1 VFVAIWILGTIFFI
15 KTKKD
20 IRNMTTI
27 SNFISL
33 IIIGVMLFSIAGYN
47 LENSG
52 SVKIEKFEMRE
63 NEIKEFP
70 DIYYILLDGYPGKT
84 SLKKVVGFDNQKF
97 LTSLENQGF
106 FIQKKSYVNYAHTFL
121 SLPSILNMKY
131 LDDITSKLNDTNS
144 NQSIPYELGSNNQVM
159 NFVKSQGYTTVSF
172 DSGWGFTRDM
182 KSADLK
188 LCGDN
193 KIFNSEFLIALVKN
207 SILNPVYVKVFET
220 SKVEGILCIFEE
232 LPKVKERT
240 DQPIFVF
247 AHIFSPHPPYIFG
260 VNGEIR
266 NLKNLDPHLETKENL
281 DKEAFVNQLIFV
293 NKKIT
298 QVVSELLDSKDQPII
313 IIQSDHGTAF
323 LFEDNVENW
332 INPNNE
338 MIKERADSINF
349 IFLPKNTT
357 NIFSESITPVNTFR
371 ILFNHYFETDF
382 ELLDDKIYSAKD
394 RSYNVKDV
402 THIVIEPIN

>member
-1 VFVAIWILGTIFFI
+1 MIAI
-15 KTKKD
+15 
-20 IRNMTTI
+20 
-27 SNFISL
+27 
-33 IIIGVMLFSIAGYN
+33 
-47 LENSG
+47 E
-52 SVKIEKFEMRE
+52 
-63 NEIKEFP
+63 
-70 DIYYILLDGYPGKT
+70 
-84 SLKKVVGFDNQKF
+84 
-97 LTSLENQGF
+97 SLENQGF